1 MSHRSQRV
9 VDWSL
14 VAIYPA
20 SSNGFKTCKV
30 IVDYSSLCS
39 MRALRGIRRLARV
52 AVIGLVVAAVATEL
66 SKPEEE
72 RTWHGKVGGVVP
84 YDFRPPT
91 WERIRSAYWNP
102 DSDRLFSDRV
112 FGVGWAVN
120 LYQAKR
126 QLEAVF
132 DRLMGT
138 PPPLSIRMSTREP
151 SASRSS
157 SSPRDRD

>member
-1 MSHRSQRV
+1 MRTLRGLRRLIRV
-9 VDWSL
+9 V
-14 VAIYPA
+14 V
-20 SSNGFKTCKV
+20 V
-30 IVDYSSLCS
+30 
-39 MRALRGIRRLARV
+39 
-52 AVIGLVVAAVATEL
+52 GLVVAAVATEL

-72 RTWHGKVGGVVP
+72 RTWHGRVGGMVP

-102 DSDRLFSDRV
+102 ESDRLFSDRV

-126 QLEAVF
+126 LLESMF
-132 DRLMGT
+132 DRLIGA

-151 SASRSS
+151 ASGSS
-157 SSPRDRD
+157 RGRGRDRD